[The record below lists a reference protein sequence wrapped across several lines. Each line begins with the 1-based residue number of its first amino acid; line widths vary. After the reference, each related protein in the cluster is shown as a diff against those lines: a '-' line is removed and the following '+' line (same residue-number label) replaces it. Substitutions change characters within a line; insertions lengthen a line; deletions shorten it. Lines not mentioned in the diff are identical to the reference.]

1 MNFNLLDAGAAT
13 AYSGLTFPLFYKA
26 LAKVSA
32 TGPTIAVGY
41 QAFGTPMGLII
52 AHMDE
57 NKGAE
62 ILSIF
67 VDKCCRNRGVATALL
82 ERMEAELLRCG
93 CRNLH
98 VCYKRDSANVPVL
111 ERILNK
117 TGWGAPRPYLLTCKV
132 QGKENVDGLM
142 KADWMNGHRLTPEF
156 ELFPWQEA
164 TKEDHARAGEIA
176 GKLYVA
182 DGVSFIEDSIFD
194 PLKFD
199 PLNSLGLRHKGSVIG
214 CMLTQRIGE
223 GMMRYDN
230 MFVAQEYLRSDKGI
244 VMTAE
249 AIKRQYAVDKD
260 SPTVGAVWRSRVK
273 NVPMIRFIKRR
284 LGPYLTSVM
293 ETNEAVKQ
301 LTK

>member
-1 MNFNLLDAGAAT
+1 MEFNLLDAGAAT
-13 AYSGLTFPLFYKA
+13 AYTGLTFPIFHKA

-32 TGPTIAVGY
+32 TGPAMAVGY
-41 QAFGTPMGLII
+41 QAFGAPMGLII
-52 AHMDE
+52 AYMDE
-57 NKGAE
+57 NKKAE

-82 ERMEAELLRCG
+82 ERMEAELVRCG
-93 CRNLH
+93 CGELH
-98 VCYKRDSANVPVL
+98 VCYKRDSANVPAL
-111 ERILNK
+111 ERILKK
-117 TGWGAPRPYLLTCKV
+117 TGWGGPRPYFLTCKV
-132 QGKENVDGLM
+132 QGRENVDGLM
-142 KADWMNGHRLTPEF
+142 QADWMNGHRLSPDF

-164 TKEDHARAGEIA
+164 TKEDHEKAAEIA
-176 GKLYVA
+176 GNLRVA
-182 DGVSFIEDSIFD
+182 EGVVFLEDGIFD

-199 PLNSLGLRHKGSVIG
+199 PLNSLGLRYRGSVIG

-230 MFVAQEYLRSDKGI
+230 MFVAQEFLRSDKGI

-249 AIKRQYAVDKD
+249 AIRRQYAVDRD
-260 SPTVGAVWRSRVK
+260 IPTVGAVWRSRVV

-301 LTK
+301 LTN